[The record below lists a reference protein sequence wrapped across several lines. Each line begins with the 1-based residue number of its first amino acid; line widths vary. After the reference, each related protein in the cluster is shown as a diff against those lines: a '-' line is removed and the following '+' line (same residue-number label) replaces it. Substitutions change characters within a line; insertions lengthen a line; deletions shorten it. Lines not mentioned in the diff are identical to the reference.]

1 MLTVFDSFIKKD
13 EESEWRVIMT
23 VSSVCQIVF
32 SGKIILGEVNGCG
45 GEKGSNELENA
56 ALNKVKV
63 MNNLISFLPMTTKEI
78 FSIPLYYC
86 VPQI

>member
-63 MNNLISFLPMTTKEI
+63 MVSKLQLNYRI
-78 FSIPLYYC
+78 YYSLC
-86 VPQI
+86 VCENRN

>member
-1 MLTVFDSFIKKD
+1 
-13 EESEWRVIMT
+13 MT

-32 SGKIILGEVNGCG
+32 SGKIILGELNGCG

-63 MNNLISFLPMTTKEI
+63 MVSKLKLSYRIYYSLCVCVCVCVLIGIKTSLERGRGR
-78 FSIPLYYC
+78 
-86 VPQI
+86 